1 MMNIH
6 VQKRGRGR
14 HAMLKRRT
22 RIKRRLRHWL
32 ARARHAKAILL
43 IALILLAAVALVYRQ
58 LPREAGPA
66 PPMTDRM
73 CQIIWDSVGFYER
86 LGHQELRESQFENYR
101 RACR

>member
-1 MMNIH
+1 MNIH

-32 ARARHAKAILL
+32 KRVRQSRSILL
-43 IALILLAAVALVYRQ
+43 IAAILLLAAALASRQ
-58 LPREAGPA
+58 LPRQSA
-66 PPMTDRM
+66 PPPVLTDRM
-73 CQIIWDSVGFYER
+73 CQIIWESVSFFER
-86 LGHQELRESQFENYR
+86 LDNQEMRASQFQNYS